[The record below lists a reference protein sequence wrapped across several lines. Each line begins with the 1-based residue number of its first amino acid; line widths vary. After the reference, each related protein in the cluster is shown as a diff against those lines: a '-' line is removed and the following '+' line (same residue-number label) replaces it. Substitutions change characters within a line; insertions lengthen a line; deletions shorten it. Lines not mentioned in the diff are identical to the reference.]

1 MKIPYLAKTDQ
12 EDIPAW
18 GWAYIEEAEP
28 EQTGPEIP
36 YEVWNT
42 RPIDAERCMAAVRAM
57 GRAPA

>member
-36 YEVWNT
+36 PECWQTVK
-42 RPIDAERCMAAVRAM
+42 
-57 GRAPA
+57 PA

>member
-36 YEVWNT
+36 PECWNQHK
-42 RPIDAERCMAAVRAM
+42 PDAERCMDAIRSMCKAA
-57 GRAPA
+57 

>member
-1 MKIPYLAKTDQ
+1 MKIPYTAKIEQ
-12 EDIPAW
+12 EDGTVAW

-42 RPIDAERCMAAVRAM
+42 RPIDAERCHAATQALC
-57 GRAPA
+57 G

>member
-36 YEVWNT
+36 PPVWDV
-42 RPIDAERCMAAVRAM
+42 RSIDAERCHAATQALC
-57 GRAPA
+57 G